1 MDNLECVLKNI
12 EFELERSADN
22 MELLSTALKYQN
34 KLLEELINVIRE
46 KE

>member
-1 MDNLECVLKNI
+1 MDNIECVLKNI

-22 MELLSTALKYQN
+22 MEKLAESLEYQN
-34 KLLEELINVIRE
+34 KLLQNLINVIRE